1 MLFHEPGYELAAGEA
16 RGRPGGGKGLRQ
28 NRGWIRTLKCGSSRR
43 CQIGLRR
50 LEICQ
55 EAVLEDIDVVV
66 IDSQPLIFRDIPD
79 IAHFKH
85 IVRAELALNA
95 HLPGFDVGLFDV
107 GIEGE
112 IAGAAERLVGLGNY
126 RLKG

>member
-1 MLFHEPGYELAAGEA
+1 MIRRPPRSTLFPYTTLFRSALPSGKWIRLEEVDRIGTGGRRANLVTSTESGDQGAKVAGVAREVVGKRAGLPTIQPGYELAAGEA

-55 EAVLEDIDVVV
+55 EA
-66 IDSQPLIFRDIPD
+66 
-79 IAHFKH
+79 
-85 IVRAELALNA
+85 
-95 HLPGFDVGLFDV
+95 
-107 GIEGE
+107 
-112 IAGAAERLVGLGNY
+112 
-126 RLKG
+126 